1 MRPRFSMNGFVQD
14 GETACVANPEMPCT
28 GQGADDEARAALPA
42 SEQITGLL
50 ADWNGTD
57 GNAAGTTDALFE
69 AVYAT

>member
-1 MRPRFSMNGFVQD
+1 MVSCRTEKPHAWQIRRCL
-14 GETACVANPEMPCT
+14 AR
-28 GQGADDEARAALPA
+28 GQGSDDEARAALPA